1 MAREQGPKGLKTRGE
16 ILEGELATL
25 HVSSTKQCF
34 PEGPVT
40 LPPSPA
46 LSRTRMGELS
56 LV

>member
-25 HVSSTKQCF
+25 HASSK
-34 PEGPVT
+34 
-40 LPPSPA
+40 
-46 LSRTRMGELS
+46 TRMGELS